1 VAFALVVVVEVWM
14 AGVVVPDV
22 WWLSKTSRSLV
33 VCVAAVD
40 FGVGVVVAVEFV
52 AVIGGPRAR
61 AVAAVAAALFRRAG
75 EWSSMFGE
83 AHHRAGPAP
92 AASVR

>member
-1 VAFALVVVVEVWM
+1 M

-22 WWLSKTSRSLV
+22 WWVSKTSRSLV

-40 FGVGVVVAVEFV
+40 FGAVVDVEFV

-61 AVAAVAAALFRRAG
+61 AVAAVAAAALFRRAG

-83 AHHRAGPAP
+83 AQHRAGPAP
-92 AASVR
+92 AASVH